1 MKKLFF
7 FIFLFL
13 VCFLIK
19 DNPTVESV
27 DMGSYCHVPPGVGE
41 VASPNVLLVIDVSGS
56 MSWCAYNPTSSK
68 SRCCDNSSGCGWT
81 FNGTEEGY
89 FIPNKVYRYKSSCSV
104 GSYSGSCWEETTGTA
119 KTCPKRPADI
129 NTSKKYTGACLN
141 FIYMRRV
148 DLLRWALTGGKPQS
162 CDDNQIQK
170 CDPEISSSQISCDSN
185 ACILYSESGQTV
197 KVPLSRITGTDGGLL
212 FQVKNY
218 PLKPRFGVMFFSDDG
233 VRYNKAY
240 IGDFTGSANFDG
252 INPYKNTITLVNY
265 ESPSGSTPIAPA
277 LWDAYNYFKQQS
289 SQYGGFTPSSGSDN
303 WKNPLYQCFDDN
315 NDGNCQGNEIKPVP
329 CAKNFIILLTDGQWN
344 RGGSPVGR
352 ACSIDIGYENASA
365 DPVVPA
371 YKLHKTGFT
380 NPVDSRQ
387 STFYVDSLYG
397 IGLWLGGTGER
408 SFKHVTIYGSFDRS
422 KNWPDSLSDYPK
434 TTCGPIDDCCSNS
447 NCGKGSPCT
456 NLPASSTDWDKNGDG
471 VPDTFTSASD
481 ADQIKNALSNAMS
494 SILSRASSGAAVA
507 TLASRTGISSLVIQP
522 YYYPKYLTETGTE
535 ISWIGFLRSI
545 WVDLKQNL
553 REDTVANK
561 ILDMAESTWDKI
573 IQFVTSDNETK
584 IAVLKGDTDSGSNAC
599 TLDNFKDLNQIIPVF
614 NSGCWLA
621 KVDAN
626 SRTIKYNKNGVLA
639 DFKTSEASYLADMWK
654 NIDSNIDS
662 TKASCIIRYLSGED
676 LSNDSTCKNLDYV
689 KRPRELNINSFCS
702 INDKKT
708 WKLGDIIHSTPS
720 VVSDQPVNIYH
731 IKYGDT
737 DYLNNFIRKSD
748 YKIRPTLVFVG
759 ANDGMLHAFR
769 SGTIINQEDSNQPS
783 KLQNAPNDTRTDLIG
798 KEEWAFIPKNAIP
811 YLIWYGKSDY
821 CHVPTVDYRTF
832 VVDAK
837 VINKENKEEWKTLLV
852 GSMGFGGKAL
862 GSYSSSVFVLDITD
876 PLNPSLQWE
885 KALPD
890 QTLTLSFPAVTK
902 IGSNWYVVI
911 GSGPKDP
918 DGTQFSTAK
927 IYFFNLSNG
936 DIVNTLT
943 IKEQNSDVIAA
954 VGDMMPVDVDLDYS
968 DDAIYFGIYTTN
980 SGDFYRITL
989 KSGSGYKS
997 VGSLTQND
1005 IIKAVSVSSPVF
1017 AAPNFTLDEF
1027 GRLWVFFGTGRYL
1040 TQADKTI
1047 SYNNYLIGFKDPC
1060 WNGSCSNTYS
1070 KNDLTDRTN
1079 TTVTATVTE
1088 FKKMCVC
1095 DPPNA
1100 PADKKMCPNPTD
1112 PDHQPCCKVDV
1123 VYDTT
1128 NGTSVPEPTNGWYY
1142 QLTGESIISQP
1153 IVFGG
1158 NVDALSFVPP
1168 ADICAYGGSTNL
1180 LALYYKTG
1188 APNPRPIV
1196 LSRLATSGTQGTIT
1210 VYSKISLGS
1219 GAPPFGNP
1227 FQITQGISSR
1237 EYTKFIQLSTGH
1249 VHRVEQQVSPGYG
1262 SRFISWIEK

>member
-1 MKKLFF
+1 MRKIFYLFV
-7 FIFLFL
+7 LFL
-13 VCFLIK
+13 TLFIAK
-19 DNPTVESV
+19 ASSFGDSPQMS
-27 DMGSYCHVPPGVGE
+27 DYCYSPPSIAQNVK
-41 VASPNVLLVIDVSGS
+41 PNVLFVMDFSGS
-56 MSWCAYNPTSSK
+56 MQFPTYVPCDFSGYDNQKVAQCGTDSSNYDSSK
-68 SRCCDNSSGCGWT
+68 T
-81 FNGTEEGY
+81 YYGY
-89 FIPNKVYRYKSSCSV
+89 FAPDKCYEYSSSFFQEKSCDCSNKIGTNSCI
-104 GSYSGSCWEETTGTA
+104 SGNLLNWVTTTRIDVA
-119 KTCPKRPADI
+119 RK
-129 NTSKKYTGACLN
+129 
-141 FIYMRRV
+141 V
-148 DLLRWALTGGKPQS
+148 LTGGR
-162 CDDNQIQK
+162 
-170 CDPEISSSQISCDSN
+170 SSSSGGNTFLESEGAEYTIQDSN
-185 ACILYSESGQTV
+185 LKCKFAISA
-197 KVPLSRITGTDGGLL
+197 TGTDNRNITISDYYGSCPLGNNSINNANIKIKVSNPSSITGIIHSFCDTSNLNGQINEKCKIIMEFMVFASDNREGVIRVGKNATISNLISAINNETPYWGTPTGEALWEAYDYYKQSNDHNYEANSAYINKDNGNVDPYYDGSGANSIPVYCRKSFVLLLSDGAWNGDVDPVKPAKQMHIEDLRNDLQGKQTVETYAVYAFGDLDPNTKLEGRQAMITTAIFGG
-212 FQVKNY
+212 FEDKDNNTWPYPFTDYPSSSRKVTY
-218 PLKPRFGVMFFSDDG
+218 PL
-233 VRYNKAY
+233 
-240 IGDFTGSANFDG
+240 
-252 INPYKNTITLVNY
+252 
-265 ESPSGSTPIAPA
+265 
-277 LWDAYNYFKQQS
+277 S
-289 SQYGGFTPSSGSDN
+289 SCIPSSETWNLSCSEWDTYNNSPQDGLPYN
-303 WKNPLYQCFDDN
+303 FYEADDA
-315 NDGNCQGNEIKPVP
+315 ESLKS
-329 CAKNFIILLTDGQWN
+329 ALL
-344 RGGSPVGR
+344 
-352 ACSIDIGYENASA
+352 
-365 DPVVPA
+365 
-371 YKLHKTGFT
+371 
-380 NPVDSRQ
+380 
-387 STFYVDSLYG
+387 
-397 IGLWLGGTGER
+397 
-408 SFKHVTIYGSFDRS
+408 
-422 KNWPDSLSDYPK
+422 
-434 TTCGPIDDCCSNS
+434 
-447 NCGKGSPCT
+447 
-456 NLPASSTDWDKNGDG
+456 
-471 VPDTFTSASD
+471 
-481 ADQIKNALSNAMS
+481 NALLD
-494 SILSRASSGAAVA
+494 ILRRASSGSAVA

-535 ISWIGFLRSI
+535 ISWLGFLRSF
-545 WVDLKQNL
+545 WMDLKQNL

-584 IAVLKGDTDSGSNAC
+584 IAVLQGDTDSGSNAC
-599 TLDNFKDLNQIIPVF
+599 TLENFKDLNQIEAVF
-614 NSGCWLA
+614 DSGCWLA
-621 KVDAN
+621 EN
-626 SRTIKYNKNGVLA
+626 SPSARKIKFNKDGTLTTLS
-639 DFKTSEASYLADMWK
+639 TSEASYFAGIWK

-676 LSNDSTCKNLDYV
+676 LSNDSTCKDLDYV

-702 INDKKT
+702 INDTKT
-708 WKLGDIIHSTPS
+708 WKLGDIIFSTPS

-731 IKYGDT
+731 IKYGDST
-737 DYLNNFIRKSD
+737 YADFIKSSN
-748 YKIRPTLVFVG
+748 YKNRPSLTFVG

-769 SGTIINQEDSNQPS
+769 VGTIINQADPEKPS
-783 KLQNAPNDTRTDLIG
+783 KLQNAPDDTGTDKIG
-798 KEEWAFIPKNAIP
+798 QEEWAFIPKNAIP

-832 VVDAK
+832 VFDAK
-837 VINKENKEEWKTLLV
+837 VNGEWKTLLV
-852 GSMGFGGKAL
+852 GSMGFGGKVL

-885 KALPD
+885 NALPD
-890 QTLTLSFPAVTK
+890 KTLTLSFPAVTK

-943 IKEQNSDVIAA
+943 IKEQNSDVTAA
-954 VGDMMPVDVDLDYS
+954 VGDIMPVDVDFDYS

-1027 GRLWVFFGTGRYL
+1027 GKLWVFFGTGRYL

-1070 KNDLTDRTN
+1070 KNTLTDRTN

-1088 FKKMCVC
+1088 VKKMCSC
-1095 DPPNA
+1095 DSSG
-1100 PADKKMCPNPTD
+1100 CGL
-1112 PDHQPCCKVDV
+1112 VDV

-1128 NGTSVPEPTNGWYY
+1128 SGTSVPEPTNGWYY

-1153 IVFGG
+1153 AVFGG

-1168 ADICAYGGSTNL
+1168 ADICAYGGSSNL

-1188 APNPRPIV
+1188 APNPRPAV
-1196 LSRLATSGTQGTIT
+1196 LSRLVTSDTSGNVT
-1210 VYSKISLGS
+1210 VYSKISIGS

-1237 EYTKFIQLSTGH
+1237 EYTKFIQVSAGAVL
-1249 VHRVEQQVSPGYG
+1249 RVEQQVSPGYE